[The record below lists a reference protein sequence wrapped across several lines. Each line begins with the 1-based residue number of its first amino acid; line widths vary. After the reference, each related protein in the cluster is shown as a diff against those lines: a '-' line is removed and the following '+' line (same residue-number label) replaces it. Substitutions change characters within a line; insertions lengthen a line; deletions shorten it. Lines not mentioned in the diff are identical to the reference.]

1 MNPFLVVAIVCT
13 ILAFGHVWWGIVH
26 PLPALK
32 KLNPEPVVTAS
43 YHACWYHISVVFLVS
58 AGICLWHV
66 YFARMPVEVLWV
78 AWVMIFGCW
87 LAYWGVL
94 IKWPVLWRIA
104 WGQMALIA
112 LVLTSLALGALS
124 G

>member
-1 MNPFLVVAIVCT
+1 MNPFLVVAVTCT

-32 KLNPEPVVTAS
+32 KLDPDPIVIAS

-58 AGICLWHV
+58 AVLNVWHV
-66 YFARMPVEVLWV
+66 YYSQLPVEVLWV
-78 AWVMIFGCW
+78 LWVIIFGCW

-94 IKWPVLWRIA
+94 VRFPALWRVA

-112 LVLTSLALGALS
+112 LVLASLGLGALS
-124 G
+124 